1 MTAEQAAAGARYYNR
16 RHNHREGG
24 CRFRRN
30 QDQDQSR
37 GGCGHHNGPHRS
49 GPIKSTITGISEK
62 FGIPRKGVL
71 IAWIATLVFS
81 FPVGVFLFLA
91 AWSYVHHPEWFGFLG
106 RHSRRSSGG
115 AAAGRRGSAANNDA
129 TSEKVEH
136 PTFGVD
142 YEEPWM
148 DELRAQFDDLERRTG
163 HMEGYVASGDY
174 NLSSELERMRK
185 ADGDKTA
192 RKPDDEIPDQNDITG
207 NGNDNPKPRP
217 GK

>member
-1 MTAEQAAAGARYYNR
+1 MTAEQAAAGARYFNNR
-16 RHNHREGG
+16 HHNHTGGG
-24 CRFRRN
+24 CRFRRGR
-30 QDQDQSR
+30 DQSHSQ

-71 IAWIATLVFS
+71 VAWIATLIFS
-81 FPVGVFLFLA
+81 FPVGVFLFIA

-115 AAAGRRGSAANNDA
+115 ATSARSGSTAGDDAASD
-129 TSEKVEH
+129 KVEH

-148 DELRAQFDDLERRTG
+148 DELRAKFDDLERRTG

-185 ADGDKTA
+185 ADGAQGTGKPGKNVTGQPDEGDIPGPDT
-192 RKPDDEIPDQNDITG
+192 KPD
-207 NGNDNPKPRP
+207 K
-217 GK
+217 